1 MSQAGSESE
10 ASSNGTEPDAASFAR
25 EMQRPGPLGVM
36 TKFLYAWGEMPGS
49 HMNFAIGVF
58 LLLYY
63 NQILGVS
70 ATAVSMA
77 AGAALLLDAISDP
90 LMGAY
95 SDQFKSRLGRRH
107 PFMYAAS
114 IPLGIFICLLF
125 APPSGVSET
134 FLITWMVFFLILTR
148 LTFTVFSLPW
158 SALLPELA
166 VRYEDRTSL
175 AAYRPLV
182 GYLFGGLF
190 GMLVFR
196 FVFPTSEEFPQGQLN
211 PGHYPSFAILVGSL
225 MTLSCLVTT
234 HFTRKE
240 IPYLLQP
247 VGSARPSLKRMF
259 REIVAALGSRNY
271 RLLLTTV
278 LIYFGIVST
287 LAVFD
292 MLVNTYFWK
301 LAGEQLS
308 VLSLFAIAGPVL
320 AFIIAPRVQPYFQ
333 KQHILCASLLAQMGF
348 SMLAVTARLSGYFPN
363 NDSAAFLPLLGALT
377 ATQAFI
383 QVVGMIALLSMMA
396 DLVDEQ
402 ELRTGQRQEGV
413 FASGI
418 ALATKAIGSV
428 GVVVGGLLV
437 DHFIGL
443 EPGQASSGSPVDVP
457 DDVIFRLAITDA
469 VIVNA
474 FVLIP
479 AFLISRYKL
488 SSEQVATIQA
498 ELAVLRDQT

>member
-1 MSQAGSESE
+1 MSGGSSD
-10 ASSNGTEPDAASFAR
+10 APGVGPDRAR
-25 EMQRPGPLGVM
+25 AYRRERERSGPLRAL

-70 ATAVSMA
+70 ATAVSIA
-77 AGAALLLDAISDP
+77 AGVALFLDAISDP
-90 LMGAY
+90 LIGAY
-95 SDQFKSRLGRRH
+95 SDRFRSRLGRRH
-107 PFMYAAS
+107 PFMYAAA
-114 IPLGIFICLLF
+114 IPLGVFICLLF
-125 APPSGVSET
+125 LPPAGLSEGW
-134 FLITWMVFFLILTR
+134 LIAWMACFLILTR
-148 LTFTVFSLPW
+148 LTFTVFSVPW

-182 GYLFGGLF
+182 ANIFGGLF

-196 FVFPTSEEFPQGQLN
+196 FVFPASDAYPQGQLN
-211 PGHYPSFAILVGSL
+211 PDFYPLFAFLVGSL
-225 MTLSCLVTT
+225 MTVWCLLTT
-234 HFTRKE
+234 HFTRRE

-247 VGSARPSLKRMF
+247 VEASRPGIAQMF
-259 REIVAALGSRNY
+259 AEVIAALKNRNY
-271 RLLLTTV
+271 RLLLAAMLV
-278 LIYFGIVST
+278 YFGIVST

-308 VLSLFAIAGPVL
+308 FLGLFGIIGPVL
-320 AFIIAPRVQPYFQ
+320 GFLLAPRIQPYFQ
-333 KQHILCASLLAQMGF
+333 KQHILCFGLLTQMILSLVVV
-348 SMLAVTARLSGYFPN
+348 SARLGGYFPD
-363 NDSAAFLPLLGALT
+363 NDSTWFLPLLATLT

-383 QVVGMIALLSMMA
+383 QVLGVIALLSMMA

-402 ELRTGQRQEGV
+402 ELQTGQRQEGV

-443 EPGQASSGSPVDVP
+443 QPGSAATEVGE
-457 DDVIFRLAITDA
+457 DVIFRLAIADA
-469 VIVNA
+469 VIVNL
-474 FVLIP
+474 FIVVP
-479 AFLISRYKL
+479 AYLISRYNL
-488 SSEQVATIQA
+488 SSARVAVIQRDLA
-498 ELAVLRDQT
+498 ERRAAMEAEPT

>member
-1 MSQAGSESE
+1 M
-10 ASSNGTEPDAASFAR
+10 TEIVTYVRAQTR
-25 EMQRPGPLGVM
+25 TGPLGVM

-49 HMNFAIGVF
+49 HMNFAIGGF
-58 LLLYY
+58 MLLYY

-70 ATAVSMA
+70 ATAVSIA
-77 AGAALLLDAISDP
+77 AGTALFLDAISDP

-107 PFMYAAS
+107 PFMYAAA

-125 APPSGVSET
+125 SPPTGASEHI
-134 FLITWMVFFLILTR
+134 LIAWMVCFLILTR
-148 LTFTVFSLPW
+148 LTFTVFSVPW

-166 VRYEDRTSL
+166 VKYEDRTSL

-182 GYLFGGLF
+182 GYIFGGLF
-190 GMLVFR
+190 AVLVFR
-196 FVFPTSEEFPQGQLN
+196 FVFPASEAFPQGQLN
-211 PGHYPSFAILVGSL
+211 SDQYPMFAILVGSL
-225 MTLSCLVTT
+225 MTLWCLVAT

-247 VGSARPSLKRMF
+247 VTKIRPSLGRMF
-259 REIVAALGSRNY
+259 GEVMAALKSRNY
-271 RLLLTTV
+271 RLLLVAV
-278 LIYFGIVST
+278 LFYFGIVST

-292 MLVNTYFWK
+292 MLVNTYFWR
-301 LAGEQLS
+301 LTGEQLS
-308 VLSLFAIAGPVL
+308 FLALLAIAGPVL
-320 AFIIAPRVQPYFQ
+320 GFVVAPRLQPYFQ
-333 KQHILCASLLAQMGF
+333 KHHILCFTLVAQMAF
-348 SMLAVTARLSGYFPN
+348 SMLAVSARLSGYFPA
-363 NDSAAFLPLLGALT
+363 NDSAFFIPLLATLT

-383 QVVGMIALLSMMA
+383 QVVGVIALLSMMA

-418 ALATKAIGSV
+418 ALATKAVGSV
-428 GVVVGGLLV
+428 GVIVGGLLV

-443 EPGQASSGSPVDVP
+443 EPGQASSGAMAEIPE
-457 DDVIFRLAITDA
+457 DVIFRLAITDA
-469 VIVNA
+469 VIVNV

-479 AFLISRYKL
+479 AYLISRYSL
-488 SSEQVATIQA
+488 TSEQVVSIQENLS
-498 ELAVLRDQT
+498 ELRKAGS